1 MAAFYYCCRPL
12 IAPTLDKLDR
22 NDRPQIVVLFEAY
35 KTPSHGTGS
44 LLGEIGKFLLDTRY
58 RNVSITTP
66 EFPTGVDSREY
77 ASDLEWV
84 RDSSG
89 NPILYAMDGMTEDP
103 DGYPKRP
110 PGLEWLGGDTAPD
123 ADPDAV
129 DFSAKTPFGGPVKAG
144 APLYPGTPLYLGT
157 LPDKEDKLRCG
168 VIETEW
174 RGRRGW
180 ESRRSEYDFGRR
192 EVARSYEHFI
202 FVARSKTLSSGGYLE
217 ARRLAQIAYDRL
229 GGIATQRLD

>member
-35 KTPSHGTGS
+35 KTPSHGTNS

-58 RNVSITTP
+58 ENKTIFTP
-66 EFPTGVDSREY
+66 EFPTGVEARVY
-77 ASDLEWV
+77 SDVSEGV
-84 RDSSG
+84 
-89 NPILYAMDGMTEDP
+89 
-103 DGYPKRP
+103 
-110 PGLEWLGGDTAPD
+110 PGVE
-123 ADPDAV
+123 
-129 DFSAKTPFGGPVKAG
+129 TPFVSPGKAG
-144 APLYPGTPLYLGT
+144 VQLYLGT
-157 LPDKEDKLRCG
+157 LSDKEEDLRCG

-192 EVARSYEHFI
+192 EVARGYEHFI
-202 FVARSKTLSSGGYLE
+202 FVVRGKTLSSGGYPK
-217 ARRLAQIAYDRL
+217 ARQWAQIAYERL
-229 GGIATQRLD
+229 GGIATQRLDGRDDV

>member
-35 KTPSHGTGS
+35 KTPSHGMDS

-66 EFPTGVDSREY
+66 EFPDGVDSREY

-89 NPILYAMDGMTEDP
+89 NQILYAMDGMTEDP

-123 ADPDAV
+123 AVAFPAKNPFVGPGQPD
-129 DFSAKTPFGGPVKAG
+129 G
-144 APLYPGTPLYLGT
+144 AQLYLGT

>member
-35 KTPSHGTGS
+35 KTPSHGTNS

-58 RNVSITTP
+58 KNETITTP
-66 EFPTGVDSREY
+66 EFPTGVESREY

-84 RDSSG
+84 RDSGG
-89 NPILYAMDGMTEDP
+89 NLILYAMDGLTEDP
-103 DGYPKRP
+103 DGDPKRP
-110 PGLEWLGGDTAPD
+110 PGLEWLGGNTDLD
-123 ADPDAV
+123 DDPDAA
-129 DFSAKTPFGGPVKAG
+129 DFSAKNPFVSPGKAG
-144 APLYPGTPLYLGT
+144 AQLYLGT
-157 LPDKEDKLRCG
+157 LSDKEEDLRCG

-180 ESRRSEYDFGRR
+180 ESRRSEYDFGHR
-192 EVARSYEHFI
+192 EVARGYEHFI
-202 FVARSKTLSSGGYLE
+202 FVVRGKALSSRGYPE
-217 ARRLAQIAYDRL
+217 ARRVAQIAYERL
-229 GGIATQRLD
+229 GGIATQRLDGSDD

>member
-35 KTPSHGTGS
+35 KTPSHGADS
-44 LLGEIGKFLLDTRY
+44 LLGEIGRFLLDTRY

-66 EFPTGVDSREY
+66 EFPYGVESREY
-77 ASDLEWV
+77 SSILEWR
-84 RDSSG
+84 RDSMNRLRLYDGPNGDDEIFYDPLTGDPERPNG
-89 NPILYAMDGMTEDP
+89 NR
-103 DGYPKRP
+103 KRP
-110 PGLEWLGGDTAPD
+110 MELEWLDGVD
-123 ADPDAV
+123 AA
-129 DFSAKTPFGGPVKAG
+129 TPFVGPGQPDG
-144 APLYPGTPLYLGT
+144 AQLYLGT

-180 ESRRSEYDFGRR
+180 ESRRSEYDFGHR
-192 EVARSYEHFI
+192 EVARGYEHFI
-202 FVARSKTLSSGGYLE
+202 FVARSKTLSSGGYPE